1 MQVSDVAD
9 LVRDHLLEGETLTEE
24 PSDAYG
30 DRMLTVTTAASTV
43 HVYILGDMYG
53 IATLNVLEVW
63 RADDTDQYVKATIDA
78 VLDCA
83 RHNTKPLEPKQPQRS
98 TLEQDYDYGRSPR
111 N

>member
-9 LVRDHLLEGETLTEE
+9 LVRGHLLEGEALTEE

-30 DRMLTVTTAASTV
+30 DRMLTITTAASTA

-53 IATLNVLEVW
+53 IATLNVLEAW
-63 RADDTDQYVKATIDA
+63 RASDTDQYVKATIDA

-83 RHNTKPLEPKQPQRS
+83 RHNTKPLEPKPPQP
-98 TLEQDYDYGRSPR
+98 TPIEQDHNPSRPPR